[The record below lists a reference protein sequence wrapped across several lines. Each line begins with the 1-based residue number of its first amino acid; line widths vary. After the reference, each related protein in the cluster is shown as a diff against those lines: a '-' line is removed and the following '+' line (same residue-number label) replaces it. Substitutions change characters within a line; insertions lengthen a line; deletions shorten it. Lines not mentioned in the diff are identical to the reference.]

1 MNITKVLIYYMVV
14 LVLLISIILKCG
26 NAGENLPLAEPEE
39 NVFIMIGIAEE
50 SQRNQMLFM
59 TEELII
65 IRPVHMGKQI
75 EIFAKDGTICRVIG
89 HKICDGKCVICGID
103 EKLTK

>member
-26 NAGENLPLAEPEE
+26 NAEEKVPVVDAGENE
-39 NVFIMIGIAEE
+39 FIMIGIAD
-50 SQRNQMLFM
+50 SSYNNQMLYID
-59 TEELII
+59 EGKII

-75 EIFAKDGTICRVIG
+75 EIFAKDGTICKIIG